1 MKTIL
6 PVSRYAKLPVVYIL
20 VTLFLFM
27 LVHLPA
33 KAITGTGAGHPYRDS
48 IVVNK
53 LLVSKKY
60 RIKIYPGATQ
70 ESLFFNV
77 NGDEGKVYQFFLF
90 DQEGN
95 LVKQTQ
101 IRNKQTTII
110 TNFNKGCYTFEVFSD
125 DEHIE
130 NGTLT
135 IK

>member
-6 PVSRYAKLPVVYIL
+6 HAPRMKR
-20 VTLFLFM
+20 TLMHVLAAIAVFTLAY
-27 LVHLPA
+27 LPA
-33 KAITGTGAGHPYRDS
+33 NAKNTSEKIAYKDS

-53 LLVSKKY
+53 LLTSKKY
-60 RIKIYPGATQ
+60 KIKIYPSATN
-70 ESLFFNV
+70 EVLFFNAV
-77 NGDEGKVYQFFLF
+77 GDEGKVYQFYIF
-90 DQEGN
+90 DIDGN
-95 LVKQTQ
+95 MVKQTQ

-110 TNFNKGCYTFEVFSD
+110 TNLSKGSYTFEVFSD

>member
-1 MKTIL
+1 MKTFVPANRMVHQPVLYALFIL
-6 PVSRYAKLPVVYIL
+6 AFFILAQSPVNAHPLPGRQYA
-20 VTLFLFM
+20 
-27 LVHLPA
+27 
-33 KAITGTGAGHPYRDS
+33 DS

-53 LLVSKKY
+53 LLISKKY
-60 RIKIYPGATQ
+60 KIKIYPGARQ
-70 ESLFFNV
+70 EVLFFNAS
-77 NGDEGKVYQFFLF
+77 GEDGKVYQFFIF
-90 DQEGN
+90 DVEGN

-101 IRNKQTTII
+101 IRNKQTTMI

>member
-6 PVSRYAKLPVVYIL
+6 PAIRYAKLPVVYIL

-33 KAITGTGAGHPYRDS
+33 KAGAGTGGESRYKDS
-48 IVVNK
+48 ILVSK
-53 LLVSKKY
+53 LLTSKKY
-60 RIKIYPGATQ
+60 RIKIYPGATH

-77 NGDEGKVYQFFLF
+77 NCDEGKVYQFFLF

>member
-6 PVSRYAKLPVVYIL
+6 PGNRWIMQPVIYIL
-20 VTLFLFM
+20 FSLVMFM
-27 LVHLPA
+27 LVQLPV
-33 KAITGTGAGHPYRDS
+33 KANSSPGYLYKDS
-48 IVVNK
+48 IVISK
-53 LLVSKKY
+53 LLTSKKY
-60 RIKIYPGATQ
+60 KIKIYPGASQ
-70 ESLFFNV
+70 EVLFFTAS
-77 NGDEGKVYQFFLF
+77 GEEGKVYQFFIF
-90 DQEGN
+90 DVDGN

>member
-1 MKTIL
+1 MKTFVPANRMINQSVMYALFIL
-6 PVSRYAKLPVVYIL
+6 AFLIL
-20 VTLFLFM
+20 VQSP
-27 LVHLPA
+27 VKANPLPGGQYA
-33 KAITGTGAGHPYRDS
+33 DS

-53 LLVSKKY
+53 LLTSKKY
-60 RIKIYPGATQ
+60 KIKIYPGARQ
-70 ESLFFNV
+70 EVLFFNAS
-77 NGDEGKVYQFFLF
+77 GEDGKVYQFFIF
-90 DQEGN
+90 DVEGN

-101 IRNKQTTII
+101 IRNKQTTMI

>member
-6 PVSRYAKLPVVYIL
+6 PVSRYAKLPVLYIL
-20 VTLFLFM
+20 LALFLLM
-27 LVHLPA
+27 LLHAPVSSNASQQGQH
-33 KAITGTGAGHPYRDS
+33 KDS

-53 LLVSKKY
+53 LLISKKY
-60 RIKIYPGATQ
+60 KIKIYTGASQ
-70 ESLFFNV
+70 EALFFNAS
-77 NGDEGKVYQFFLF
+77 GEEGKVYQFFLF
-90 DQEGN
+90 DMEGK

-101 IRNKQTTII
+101 IRNKQTTMI
-110 TNFNKGCYTFEVFSD
+110 TNFTKGSFTFEVFSD

>member
-1 MKTIL
+1 MKT
-6 PVSRYAKLPVVYIL
+6 
-20 VTLFLFM
+20 TLHRGLALSMLFV
-27 LVHLPA
+27 LALAAAPDAQASVQSERSL
-33 KAITGTGAGHPYRDS
+33 KDS
-48 IVVNK
+48 ILVNK

-60 RIKIYPGATQ
+60 KIRIYPGANH
-70 ESLFFNV
+70 EALFFNAS
-77 NGDEGKVYQFFLF
+77 GEDGKVYQFFLF
-90 DQEGN
+90 DVDGN